1 MLDGHSI
8 GSGTIRAGNLWG
20 YVMALVLKILQCLA
34 IIMAAVMFAAAF
46 DIGHFGLK
54 EMISP
59 FAIGPVVLFAI
70 LSIVPV
76 FLSAKSSGGDGDD
89 NDALAEKLTE
99 VQAKVNSRLAAMQT
113 KLDDMTGQDKET
125 LAEENRQLKEQLEEI
140 QQAERDKAA
149 SDAELLRKRNEELE
163 EQIKQWAI
171 ESVGNTF
178 ADKSNAEEA
187 A

>member
-1 MLDGHSI
+1 
-8 GSGTIRAGNLWG
+8 
-20 YVMALVLKILQCLA
+20 MALVLKILQCLA
-34 IIMAAVMFAAAF
+34 IILAAVLFAAAF

-54 EMISP
+54 DMISP

-70 LSIVPV
+70 FSIVPV
-76 FLSAKSSGGDGDD
+76 FLSAKSTNGDAEGDD
-89 NDALAEKLTE
+89 AVVERLTE
-99 VQAKVNSRLAAMQT
+99 VQAKVNSRLSSMQT
-113 KLDDMTGQDKET
+113 RLDDLSGQDKET

-171 ESVGNTF
+171 ESVGSTF
-178 ADKSNAEEA
+178 ADKSKAEEA